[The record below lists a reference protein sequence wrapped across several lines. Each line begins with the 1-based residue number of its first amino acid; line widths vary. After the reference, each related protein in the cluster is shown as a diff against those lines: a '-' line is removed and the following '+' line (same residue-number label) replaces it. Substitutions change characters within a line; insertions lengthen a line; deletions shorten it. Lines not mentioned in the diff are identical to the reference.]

1 MASLLLR
8 TCCRA
13 SAAASAP
20 RRALSSSSSSAAT
33 ALAAKRT
40 TGVVG
45 LDVEADAR
53 GVLMALYSKTLHD
66 VRALLP
72 EHAAYRKDVELMTGF
87 RLDVVRATPDVA
99 EIEAK
104 IGRGQV
110 EELVAQAKS
119 ELQLIPEYAQ
129 WRLWDSKP
137 PAREDDVAHDE
148 IYGDFERLGEPLGG
162 PLQPLRPLALAKQ
175 RELQARESERAK
187 AAAEAAAAAAAAAA
201 AKAKAAAD
209 AAAAAAAP
217 AAPKKA

>member
-1 MASLLLR
+1 MSAALLLR
-8 TCCRA
+8 ACRGA
-13 SAAASAP
+13 AAASSSAAAAAAP
-20 RRALSSSSSSAAT
+20 RRALSSSSASSAAV
-33 ALAAKRT
+33 AKRT

-53 GVLMALYSKTLHD
+53 SLLMALYSKTLHD

-72 EHAAYRKDVELMTGF
+72 EHAAYRKDVERMTGF

-99 EIEAK
+99 EIEAR

-119 ELQLIPEYAQ
+119 ELQLIPEYAN
-129 WRLWDSKP
+129 WRLWEGKP

-148 IYGDFERLGEPLGG
+148 LYGDFERLGEALGG

-175 RELQARESERAK
+175 RELQLRARVSGRQTRRA
-187 AAAEAAAAAAAAAA
+187 A
-201 AKAKAAAD
+201 
-209 AAAAAAAP
+209 
-217 AAPKKA
+217 